1 MMMTMIVVDH
11 AAVVSR
17 VRVER
22 DVVRCHVTQWLS
34 NCVVQCP
41 VWGQWLYRSMWA
53 LPIIIVDCY
62 LCYCCCC
69 CYYDY
74 HSSLQS
80 AVVGVWLWWWTWCE
94 WMLARID
101 SGWMIEHSPPC
112 LCVSTQDD
120 DDVII
125 HIWWLCMMM
134 NDDEWVHHC
143 PREHMKNNQSLALL
157 WLKVSHPSDDIYRVR
172 VMCGVCG
179 HDIIIS
185 SLMYVPMHSMVQI
198 SLSSSICFCGLEQSI
213 NSSITT
219 MTIIIAP
226 VQLVVSTSRCLF
238 SFWRFHELVVIFP
251 RMAERRRQD
260 QLADFSVNCK
270 SAMWPHHLLPTY
282 YSCRLSLFQNFS
294 IKLLT

>member
-1 MMMTMIVVDH
+1 MMMMMMMVMMVIVVMIVVFDGGARVRWAPEWKSCPTTWESPQSVDRSSLSLLLSLSHDCHYDCHSHCWIMMMTMIVDH
-11 AAVVSR
+11 DTAVVSR

-34 NCVVQCP
+34 NCGVQCR

-53 LPIIIVDCY
+53 LPIIIVGCY

-134 NDDEWVHHC
+134 MMNDDEW
-143 PREHMKNNQSLALL
+143 
-157 WLKVSHPSDDIYRVR
+157 WWVSPPLYKR
-172 VMCGVCG
+172 
-179 HDIIIS
+179 
-185 SLMYVPMHSMVQI
+185 
-198 SLSSSICFCGLEQSI
+198 
-213 NSSITT
+213 T
-219 MTIIIAP
+219 
-226 VQLVVSTSRCLF
+226 
-238 SFWRFHELVVIFP
+238 HE
-251 RMAERRRQD
+251 
-260 QLADFSVNCK
+260 K
-270 SAMWPHHLLPTY
+270 
-282 YSCRLSLFQNFS
+282 
-294 IKLLT
+294 